1 MVMNKVLVSEK
12 KNTVIGSNAL
22 ETAVI
27 PKRKIE
33 EEVSREQREKE
44 RKIKKVKQ
52 YSKNLT
58 KLKLL
63 GKLSLSFILLVVII
77 GRSAVIYETQREI
90 TGVKNEIKKMSVEND
105 NMRLQLSK
113 ASDIKEVEE
122 KAKAELSMVEASR
135 GSAIVCEINKDYFT
149 GIREEDKKD
158 QKSIWDTLKKWLF

>member
-1 MVMNKVLVSEK
+1 MNKVLVSEK

-44 RKIKKVKQ
+44 QKIKKVKQ

-63 GKLSLSFILLVVII
+63 GKLSVSFLLLVVII
-77 GRSAVIYETQREI
+77 GKSAGIYETQRNI
-90 TGVKNEIKKMSVEND
+90 ASIKNEIKRMSVEND

-122 KAKAELSMVEASR
+122 KAKNELAMLEASR
-135 GSAIVCEINKDYFT
+135 GSAVVCDINKDYFT
-149 GIREEDKKD
+149 GIKDEDKKE